1 MTGQGDERTGGDMEE
16 YRQLIE
22 TTFRSLKDA
31 VFVVKHPE
39 RVIETCNPAAE
50 QMFGW
55 DASELVGSSTR
66 RLHVD
71 DAHYE
76 RFGRESEQALAEKG
90 RYQGEFRMRRADG
103 STLFTEHVVSF
114 VGSSDDPDRAVSV
127 VRDITE
133 RKEMEESLRKQERL
147 YRTLFEEAGE
157 GFLIQSLDDV
167 VLDGNEAACELLGYP
182 RDELQGMS
190 LEQITPDALQEESG
204 SGGIVRHLLN
214 KHGSTMFYWHY
225 VRHDGT
231 EVPVEK
237 SITPIMHHGT
247 EAVLVCIRDRTEL
260 ERIRKKDE
268 RKSSFVSQVTHDLR
282 TPLNSITGMGG
293 LLMDTDLSGKQQ
305 NYLQTILNAAR
316 NMERLTN
323 DILDLNRIER
333 NELLLDEEPFHP
345 QQLLGEVISLYGQQ
359 VGDRDVVMSTQVS
372 EDVPERLIG
381 DPARLKQILHN
392 LVDNALKHTQEGRI
406 QIDIDCEQQ
415 NDASVVLS
423 VSVSDTGSGIPD
435 SDLADIFEEHKQVD
449 KNGTGSELGLG
460 LGLSICRNLVELMN
474 GDIEVESEIGQGT
487 TFTFTVELRE
497 ASPAKEN
504 GSVVLD
510 EVKVLLVEDNAMIR
524 RVFRTYLESHDVNTE
539 ECNSG
544 QAALKKLAEADAST
558 YDVVFLDRRLGD
570 VSGEEVLQALADTES
585 GIDPEQVYLV
595 SGDPA
600 ERVQELIDPLPC
612 AGVMEKPIDEAELI
626 NAVSSVVLTQN
637 TPAEDRNTDELQ
649 DDIRD
654 RSPDPFHV
662 QVVDDDQNTRIL
674 LKELLRPVADEL
686 TFVTNGKEAVKE
698 RFDKP
703 PHLILMDL
711 EMPEMNGL
719 EATETIREQ
728 EEERQLP
735 HVPIITQTARAMRH
749 VETKCLDAGADKFV
763 RKPIKKRRLYRS
775 ILDTLS

>member
-1 MTGQGDERTGGDMEE
+1 VTGQGDERTGGDMEE

-76 RFGRESEQALAEKG
+76 RFGRESEQALAETG

-293 LLMDTDLSGKQQ
+293 LLMETDLSGKQQ

-345 QQLLGEVISLYGQQ
+345 QQLLGKVISLYGQQ
-359 VGDRDVVMSTQVS
+359 VGDRDVIMSTQVS

-392 LVDNALKHTQEGRI
+392 LVDNAIKHTQEGTIR
-406 QIDIDCEQQ
+406 IDIDCEQQ
-415 NDASVVLS
+415 KGASVVLS
-423 VSVSDTGSGIPD
+423 VSVSDRGPVSPIRISPISSRSTSRWRKKTAPARNWAWD
-435 SDLADIFEEHKQVD
+435 WA
-449 KNGTGSELGLG
+449 
-460 LGLSICRNLVELMN
+460 CR
-474 GDIEVESEIGQGT
+474 S
-487 TFTFTVELRE
+487 
-497 ASPAKEN
+497 
-504 GSVVLD
+504 
-510 EVKVLLVEDNAMIR
+510 
-524 RVFRTYLESHDVNTE
+524 
-539 ECNSG
+539 
-544 QAALKKLAEADAST
+544 
-558 YDVVFLDRRLGD
+558 
-570 VSGEEVLQALADTES
+570 
-585 GIDPEQVYLV
+585 
-595 SGDPA
+595 
-600 ERVQELIDPLPC
+600 
-612 AGVMEKPIDEAELI
+612 AG
-626 NAVSSVVLTQN
+626 
-637 TPAEDRNTDELQ
+637 
-649 DDIRD
+649 
-654 RSPDPFHV
+654 
-662 QVVDDDQNTRIL
+662 
-674 LKELLRPVADEL
+674 
-686 TFVTNGKEAVKE
+686 
-698 RFDKP
+698 
-703 PHLILMDL
+703 
-711 EMPEMNGL
+711 
-719 EATETIREQ
+719 
-728 EEERQLP
+728 
-735 HVPIITQTARAMRH
+735 
-749 VETKCLDAGADKFV
+749 
-763 RKPIKKRRLYRS
+763 
-775 ILDTLS
+775 TLSS